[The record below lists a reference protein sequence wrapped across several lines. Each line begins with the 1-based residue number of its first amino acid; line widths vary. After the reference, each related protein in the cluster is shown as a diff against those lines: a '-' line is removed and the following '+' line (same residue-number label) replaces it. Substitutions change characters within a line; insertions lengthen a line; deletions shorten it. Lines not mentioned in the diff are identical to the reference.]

1 MQIKIFKKV
10 WSKFWIELRLIINHF
25 NPFPCFLDHYKFTLF
40 PILSTYIRYIPCL
53 SFWIIWTETMKM
65 LSKIFLLVAATTV
78 FIISIGQ
85 GLEPC
90 CAHPSICLP
99 IICKD
104 PPCCIPNDSLDQPM
118 HAGDSLDHDSDM
130 DKPKSIV
137 IICMAIFMCI
147 LLILF
152 MIYLPCSRPRIPL

>member
-1 MQIKIFKKV
+1 
-10 WSKFWIELRLIINHF
+10 
-25 NPFPCFLDHYKFTLF
+25 
-40 PILSTYIRYIPCL
+40 
-53 SFWIIWTETMKM
+53 MKM

-99 IICKD
+99 IVCKN
-104 PPCCIPNDSLDQPM
+104 PPCCIPNGSLDQPIPS
-118 HAGDSLDHDSDM
+118 AGDSLDHDSEM
-130 DKPKSIV
+130 DKPQTIII